1 MPCLD
6 QDVGRAA
13 EPRSTVVV
21 SGLEDKLDA
30 KNLSLQPGLPLPELQ
45 PGPSGR
51 GEHGAAD
58 ADGLEMAQA

>member
-1 MPCLD
+1 M
-6 QDVGRAA
+6 
-13 EPRSTVVV
+13 V

-45 PGPSGR
+45 PGPSSR
-51 GEHGAAD
+51 GERGAAD

>member
-1 MPCLD
+1 M
-6 QDVGRAA
+6 
-13 EPRSTVVV
+13 V

-51 GEHGAAD
+51 GERGAAD